1 MLLLVLVGCAQVL
14 FIIVIKVVVGHNG
27 EQLDTD
33 IHEELGKHHGLGLY
47 LARLE
52 IVTTNKELLTLGEL
66 DDIMDKCILING
78 VPSKIEAMVRTV
90 EGNTLLLLVLLVLEW
105 EVWMEGRRLS
115 AVLFTPEMMPL

>member
-27 EQLDTD
+27 EQLDTY